1 VLAKYFAEFEQKCF
15 DSADQLAL
23 SDTAGRDRAYLLVT
37 LSRKFRKTLEYYV
50 ENGEFAKKQLS
61 ELFGAS
67 RKAAGRKVS
76 DE

>member
-1 VLAKYFAEFEQKCF
+1 VLVKYFAEFEQKCF